1 MKKYAMLALATAIMF
16 SVTVSSQNQTPPP
29 PGRKAEM
36 KEFKQGERPQIT
48 PEKRAERMAK
58 ELGLSDAEKVKVQAL
73 FEKQD
78 AKRDQHQAAVKKVR
92 DEQKAQFE
100 TERKVQDAELE
111 TIIGKEKFQ
120 QLEKKRTEIQSR
132 MKERREG
139 NQRPQFGKR
148 NHNNQFNPE
157 ERPKVSAQDR
167 ADKMAKKLSLTDLEK
182 SKVQALFEKQDANQ
196 VQHQAEMK
204 KIREEK
210 KTQFE
215 VERKAQGS
223 ELEKIIGTQKFQKL
237 ETERTD
243 HQAKM
248 NERRERNQRPGQGRE
263 WQKKELKQ
271 GNRPQMTSE
280 IRADRMAKELGLAD
294 AEKVKVQAFF
304 EKQDAKRDQLQAEVK
319 KFREE
324 QMTKFETERKAQD
337 TELESIIGKEKF
349 QKLVTLRTERQD
361 KMEQRR
367 EKNPNDSTF
376 KSKRGL
382 REGKR
387 MNEIK

>member
-111 TIIGKEKFQ
+111 KIIGTEKFQ

>member
-36 KEFKQGERPQIT
+36 KEFKQGERPQVT

-111 TIIGKEKFQ
+111 KIIGTEKFQ
-120 QLEKKRTEIQSR
+120 QLEKKRTEIQS
-132 MKERREG
+132 MLKERREG

-196 VQHQAEMK
+196 IQHQAEMK

-223 ELEKIIGTQKFQKL
+223 ELEKIIGTEKFQKL

-243 HQAKM
+243 RQAKM

>member
-280 IRADRMAKELGLAD
+280 IRADRMAKELGLVD
-294 AEKVKVQAFF
+294 AEKVKVQALF

>member
-294 AEKVKVQAFF
+294 AEKVKVQALF

>member
-16 SVTVSSQNQTPPP
+16 SVTVLSQNQTPPP
-29 PGRKAEM
+29 PGRKGEK
-36 KEFKQGERPQIT
+36 KEFKQGERPQVT

-294 AEKVKVQAFF
+294 AEKVKVQALF

>member
-16 SVTVSSQNQTPPP
+16 SVTVSSQNQTPPL

-36 KEFKQGERPQIT
+36 KEFKQGERPQVT

-58 ELGLSDAEKVKVQAL
+58 ELGLSDAEKLKVQAL

-111 TIIGKEKFQ
+111 KIIGTEKFQ

-139 NQRPQFGKR
+139 NQIPQFGKR

-223 ELEKIIGTQKFQKL
+223 ELEKIIGTEKFQKL

-243 HQAKM
+243 RQAKM

-294 AEKVKVQAFF
+294 AEKVKVQALF